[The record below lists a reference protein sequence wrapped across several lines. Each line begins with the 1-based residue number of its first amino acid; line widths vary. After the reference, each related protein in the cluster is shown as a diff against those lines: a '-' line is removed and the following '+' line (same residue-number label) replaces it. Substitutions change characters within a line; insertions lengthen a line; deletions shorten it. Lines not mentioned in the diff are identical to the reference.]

1 MIKINLVAEAR
12 AEKVARKPIVSLGVQ
27 GLNNIILVAMLVLG
41 LGVVGVTYWR
51 LSSTL
56 SGIEK
61 EIAVNQKEF
70 ERLKP
75 IIAEVDAFKKNNA
88 ELKHRIEVIEKLKAD
103 QYGPVRIMD
112 EVSKALPDL
121 LWLTD
126 LNLAGNTITLKG
138 RALNENAVANFISN
152 LDASPYFAEPTLRI
166 MAQDNQGVFS
176 FDMACTFTYSPQEAG
191 QASAPRS

>member
-1 MIKINLVAEAR
+1 MIKINLLVEAR
-12 AEKVARKPIVSLGVQ
+12 AEKVARKPLISLGVQ
-27 GLNNIILVAMLVLG
+27 GLNNIILVGVLAVG
-41 LGVVGVTYWR
+41 LGAVGVTYWR

-56 SGIEK
+56 GAIEK

-75 IIAEVDAFKKNNA
+75 IIAEVEAFKKNNA
-88 ELKHRIEVIEKLKAD
+88 ELKHKIEVIEKLKAD

-126 LNLAGNTITLKG
+126 LNLSGTTITLKG

-152 LDASPYFAEPTLRI
+152 LDASPYFSEPTLRI
-166 MAQDNQGVFS
+166 MAQDDKGVFT
-176 FDMACTFTYSPQEAG
+176 FDMACTFTYSPQEAAA
-191 QASAPRS
+191 ASAPRS